1 MNKEKLA
8 ELSKRV
14 KGSYYINYP
23 ENVIRGKDVFINY
36 GFTCLANEKVYI
48 GDNVL
53 IGPNVTIATVY
64 HDEIHHKTNK
74 FDTVRIG
81 DNVIIYAGSIICPG
95 VTIGENSI
103 IGAGSVVIDSI
114 PANVLAAG
122 NPCKPI
128 RAVKSK

>member
-1 MNKEKLA
+1 MSNNTSTLGEQI
-8 ELSKRV
+8 V
-14 KGSYYINYP
+14 KSYYINHP
-23 ENVIRGKDVFINY
+23 ENVISGKDVFINY
-36 GFTCLANEKVYI
+36 GFTCLANDKVYI

-53 IGPNVTIATVY
+53 IGPNVTISTIY
-64 HDEIHHKTNK
+64 HDEINHRAQK
-74 FDTVRIG
+74 FSSVKICN
-81 DNVIIYAGSIICPG
+81 NVIIYMGSLICPG

-103 IGAGSVVIDSI
+103 IGAGSVVIHDI